1 MKKKLFII
9 LPVLLVVISL
19 VTVSSIAGCRP
30 APPAEEVPIVEE
42 PIIEEPAVIE
52 EPIIVEEPVIEE
64 PAVEEPQEEPV
75 SEEELKDALFEKLNN
90 FFEAV
95 KEDKEYAFFS
105 SYTID
110 VVGTEE
116 EYKKGTK
123 TDIFFIIKEAHSN
136 WQNLEAK
143 EIVVDGDWATLTIT
157 GDRMAEGVEY
167 TGEEISFKFVNE
179 DNEWKID
186 FSGR

>member
-19 VTVSSIAGCRP
+19 VTVFSIAGCRP
-30 APPAEEVPIVEE
+30 TPPAAEAPV
-42 PIIEEPAVIE
+42 A
-52 EPIIVEEPVIEE
+52 EEPVIEE
-64 PAVEEPQEEPV
+64 PAIIEEPEITEEPVIEEPVIEEPQEE
-75 SEEELKDALFEKLNN
+75 LKDVLFSKLND

-95 KEDKEYAFFS
+95 KEDKEHAFFS

-110 VVGTEE
+110 LVGTEE
-116 EYKKGTK
+116 EYKNGTK
-123 TDIFFIIKEAHSN
+123 TDIYFIIKGAHSN

-143 EIVVDGDWATLTIT
+143 EIVVEEDWATLTIT
-157 GDRMAEGVEY
+157 GDRMAEGIEY
-167 TGEEISFKFVNE
+167 TGEEISFNFVNE